1 MLKIKTDNFDLDNTI
16 TCGQIFRYVKE
27 NNNSYTIIL
36 NDRVVNIKKDNNE
49 LLIISS
55 DYNNLENVIKDFFD
69 LDRDYLSIQKEIINI
84 SGDMENII
92 NNSKGLKVIH
102 SFPLETIISFIISA
116 NNSVNN
122 ITNSVNL
129 ISEKYG
135 TKINFNNKEY
145 YLFPEINQLTNV
157 TEIELRD
164 LKIGFRAPYIIELI
178 EKINA
183 LKINL
188 NIIDDLST
196 LDALDYLMTLNGVGP
211 KVASC
216 ILLFAYKRF
225 DVFPIDTWVKKYMEE
240 NYNIKG
246 LKNII
251 EYSKNNFKEYSGLIL
266 QYMFNSKRNL

>member
-36 NDRVVNIKKDNNE
+36 NDRVVNIKKDSNE

-92 NNSKGLKVIH
+92 NNSKDLKVIH

>member
-92 NNSKGLKVIH
+92 NNSKDLKVIH